1 MSRRSLHRRIAALAA
16 AAAFVPLAATAPAHA
31 AAGWFEGNSDTQS
44 GSTCFGGPSGYGQIT
59 SNSVAYWTDP
69 AAGYPAIGDK
79 YWIRITTGAIG
90 FGCPGGIDDVGYD
103 LVLPAGTRLAI
114 DLSSS
119 NPDDKVRCFGYS
131 SATGKTFEL
140 TDQLW
145 NAPWDTAHKYKY
157 CDSTKLPSPGSYGVD
172 LGYRMLAQGQSFWL
186 TVPVVS
192 TKPLRG
198 MAQAGNEAK
207 AMAAVTSSVNTLAAP
222 YQWET
227 VFDRAAAV
235 SYGADAVTGVTDTTA
250 KTTGILDSWFR
261 PGKVYVDIGE
271 GTGGTYTSSAGP
283 FTVDDSS
290 WRWSVDQAWTGLTP
304 GTDYS
309 WRVRF
314 VDSSGATTAGEK
326 RTFRTTGTRP
336 ATGGGGPVAG
346 GGGTG
351 GTPGGTTGG
360 GSTGGT
366 GGAGGSGGGT
376 PPAPIPAPSPAPV
389 PPPPVTGDTTA
400 PKAAIATVAAPRLRA
415 LAKGMKV
422 GVTCDEACTLAA
434 QLTVDARTAKAL
446 HVPKRVLATGSGRG
460 VAGRRA
466 AVVLRVPTALAK
478 RLAVRRSLTA
488 TLVVRATDAA
498 HNTGVRSVRVKL
510 RR

>member
-1 MSRRSLHRRIAALAA
+1 MPQRSLLRRVATAA
-16 AAAFVPLAATAPAHA
+16 AAATLASLAAGSSAHA
-31 AAGWFEGNSDTQS
+31 AAGWFEGNSDYQS
-44 GSTCFGGPSGYGQIT
+44 GSTCFGGPSGYGQLT

-69 AAGYPAIGDK
+69 AASYPAVGDK

-103 LVLPAGTRLAI
+103 LVLPAGTKLAI
-114 DLSSS
+114 DLAST

-157 CDSTKLPSPGSYGVD
+157 CDSTKLPTPGTYGWN

-192 TKPLRG
+192 TRALKG
-198 MAQAGNEAK
+198 MAEAGDASK
-207 AMAAVTSSVNTLAAP
+207 AVAGITSSVNTLAAP

-227 VFDRAAAV
+227 VFDRAASV
-235 SYGADAVTGVTDTTA
+235 SYPADAVTQVTDA
-250 KTTGILDSWFR
+250 GARVSGIVDSYFR

-271 GTGGTYTSSAGP
+271 GTSGAYTATAGP
-283 FTVDDSS
+283 FAVDDSS
-290 WRWSVDQAWTGLTP
+290 WRWRVDEDWSALTP

-314 VDSSGATTAGEK
+314 VDAGGATTAGPN

-336 ATGGGGPVAG
+336 ATGGGGPIVAG
-346 GGGTG
+346 GGGA
-351 GTPGGTTGG
+351 GTPAPPA
-360 GSTGGT
+360 
-366 GGAGGSGGGT
+366 GGA
-376 PPAPIPAPSPAPV
+376 PDPAPAPTPAPV
-389 PPPPVTGDTTA
+389 PPPANSGDTTVPTA
-400 PKAAIATVAAPRLRA
+400 TIARLRAPRLGA
-415 LAKGMKV
+415 LAKGLRI
-422 GVTCDEACTLAA
+422 GVTCSEACAISA
-434 QLTVDARTAKAL
+434 QLTVDAKTARALKLPRGKRVVAAGAGNGRAGAKATL
-446 HVPKRVLATGSGRG
+446 TLRAPK
-460 VAGRRA
+460 
-466 AVVLRVPTALAK
+466 AVAK
-478 RLAVRRSLTA
+478 RIAARRTLTGR
-488 TLVVRATDAA
+488 LVVRATDAA
-498 HNTGVRSVRVKL
+498 HNTGVRSATVRL